1 MRTLPASPLAAWK
14 AMMAAISVYTTQPLP
29 RQPTGIDT
37 AYIALIRIDEP
48 TQLYAIPQQAIT
60 ASQWATLGLAD
71 GVYLSAYLPDDEVP
85 SGILGDDRTA
95 VAGGE
100 RAGAAVRVVSWLE
113 DLDDV
118 GVLIETAHETDDVD
132 WLPAVADLT
141 PDAGMWRG
149 YLAASFNPQELKDF
163 ELHADVLDGRPTAFV
178 RIAMESLESA

>member
-14 AMMAAISVYTTQPLP
+14 AMIAAISDYTTDPLP

-37 AYIALIRIDEP
+37 TYIAVIRIDEL

-60 ASQWATLGLAD
+60 ESQWATLGLAD
-71 GVYLSAYLPDDEVP
+71 GVYLSAYLPDDEAP
-85 SGILGDDRTA
+85 AGILGDDRTA

-113 DLDDV
+113 GIDDLA
-118 GVLIETAHETDDVD
+118 VLIEAAHETDDVD
-132 WLPAVADLT
+132 WLPTVADLA

-149 YLAASFNPQELKDF
+149 YFAASFNPHELKDF
-163 ELHADVLDGRPTAFV
+163 ELHADVLDGRPMAFV
-178 RIAMESLESA
+178 RIAMESLEPA